1 MEQKISKNLLPTLC
15 HLCGMKP
22 TRNLMRF
29 RYGVVMARLITMYH
43 LYNGGGGSG
52 FSPLHLATYGRAA
65 DFMAADCKID
75 LVDGMYI
82 PVNFIMDDTMV
93 LVLPR
98 CAAAAEIARVWA
110 WIARAAMQRAGDGRA
125 SSRFMYI
132 LVNPTKITDGQT
144 VVGEVSFD
152 GVSEADIEATYEAFL
167 TSCVTNDETDFDIEI
182 ELQGLRSRSAASR
195 ERIKSRMKR
204 MGVSV
209 LRGSKASVY
218 LRKASSKCTVDL
230 RRLSDEYPEAYKACV
245 SGGKKYEFLTIKLNE
260 NE

>member
-1 MEQKISKNLLPTLC
+1 MEQQIPKNLLPTLC

-29 RYGVVMARLITMYH
+29 RYGAVMMRLKTMYH
-43 LYNGGGGSG
+43 LYNAKTGCGY
-52 FSPLHLATYGRAA
+52 SPLNLVTDGREAA
-65 DFMAADCKID
+65 FMAADCEID

-82 PVNFIMDDTMV
+82 PVNFIMDDAMV

-110 WIARAAMQRAGDGRA
+110 CIARAALQRAGDGRA
-125 SSRFMYI
+125 SGRFMYI
-132 LVNPTKITDGQT
+132 LVNPAKITPAQT
-144 VVGEVSFD
+144 VVAEVGFD
-152 GVSEADIEATYEAFL
+152 GISEADIEATYEAFL

-245 SGGKKYEFLTIKLNE
+245 SGGKKYEFITIKLND